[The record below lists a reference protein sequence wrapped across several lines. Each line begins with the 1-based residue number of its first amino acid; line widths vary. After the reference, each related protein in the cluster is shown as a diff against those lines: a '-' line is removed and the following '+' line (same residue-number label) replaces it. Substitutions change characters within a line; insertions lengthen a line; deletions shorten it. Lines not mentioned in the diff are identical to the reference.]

1 MIVIALILVYVLLV
15 GLLNVGYGR
24 IRPLVLAPIDQIQS
38 FSIIIPFRNEEAN
51 LPALLKSLYS
61 LDYPVAHVEILM
73 VNDASS
79 DGSIRLIQDYIQK
92 NQLSHIHILENSR
105 TSGSPKKDAIKTAI
119 SVSKHPWLITT
130 DADCIL
136 STKWLQ
142 VLNHFIQKKN
152 PNMVAG
158 PLALIEARNES
169 SFLHAFESL
178 DVHSLLGVTIGAF
191 GICRPIMAN
200 GANLAYRKEVFHLV
214 KGFEGNDHM
223 ASGDDLFL
231 LEKFLAYDAK
241 AVRYLKSK
249 EAIVR
254 TTSHKNWTDFINQRK
269 RWAAKASGFKS
280 NFAKAVGVVVV
291 LGNLSTVIAYGQ
303 LLYASFFENEL
314 KQIPLLLVVIIIKYF
329 IDGLLIFRAQRL
341 SGSKKSFTWYP
352 LVALCYPIVTLMI
365 SVLAFT
371 TSYTWKDRRF
381 TH

>member
-1 MIVIALILVYVLLV
+1 MIIFGFILVYVFLISLFI
-15 GLLNVGYGR
+15 VGYNR
-24 IRPLVLAPIDQIQS
+24 VQPFTSKSSDRIQS
-38 FSIIIPFRNEEAN
+38 FSMIIPFRNEEAH
-51 LPALLKSLYS
+51 LPALLLSIHH
-61 LDYPVAHVEILM
+61 LDYPVSQVEILM
-73 VNDASS
+73 VNDDSS
-79 DGSIRLIQDYIQK
+79 DGSVQLIQNYINK
-92 NQLSHIHILENSR
+92 NQLSHIHILENTR
-105 TSGSPKKDAIKTAI
+105 QSGSPKKDAIKTAI
-119 SVSKHPWLITT
+119 SVSKFSWVITT
-130 DADCIL
+130 DADCTL
-136 STKWLQ
+136 PSKWLG
-142 VLNHFIQKKN
+142 VLDSFIEKMR

-158 PLALIEARNES
+158 PLALVETTNTS
-169 SFLHAFESL
+169 SFLHAFEIL

-191 GICRPIMAN
+191 GLGSPIMAN
-200 GANLAYRKEVFHLV
+200 GAHLAYRKDVFFNV
-214 KGFEGNDHM
+214 KGFDGNDYM

-249 EAIVR
+249 EAIVL
-254 TTSHKNWTDFINQRK
+254 TTSHKSWTDFINQRK

-303 LLYASFFENEL
+303 LLYASFFENQL
-314 KQIPLLLVVIIIKYF
+314 KHIPLLLVVIIIKYF

-341 SGSKKSFTWYP
+341 TGSKKSFIWYP